1 MKNYKDLLH
10 DAESLFKDVTHTNSS
25 NNSSDTG
32 KLLAAA
38 VIGLAVGGILG
49 ILFAPSAGSETR
61 SSIAGSV
68 NDFSGAVRE
77 KARQGVDK
85 LGELK
90 NQAVDSIRSRT
101 NGSTE
106 KEPVV

>member
-10 DAESLFKDVTHTNSS
+10 DAESLFKDITHTNSKSSS
-25 NNSSDTG
+25 NDTG

-49 ILFAPSAGSETR
+49 ILFAPSAGAETR
-61 SSIAGSV
+61 NTIADSV
-68 NDFSGAVRE
+68 NGFSGTVRE
-77 KARQGVDK
+77 KAKQGVDK
-85 LGELK
+85 LTDLK
-90 NQAVDSIRSRT
+90 NQAVDSVRSRV

-106 KEPVV
+106 TEPAV